1 MPSPL
6 GRAVSRTATLQAE
19 VSAWAKH
26 RNAAGTVDWQF
37 TTEDARINLHA
48 LLSLI
53 AGVTEHPGSL
63 GVK

>member
-1 MPSPL
+1 
-6 GRAVSRTATLQAE
+6 VSRTATLQAE

>member
-1 MPSPL
+1 M
-6 GRAVSRTATLQAE
+6 SRTATLQAE

-26 RNAAGTVDWQF
+26 RNAAGGTVDWQF

-48 LLSLI
+48 PLSLS